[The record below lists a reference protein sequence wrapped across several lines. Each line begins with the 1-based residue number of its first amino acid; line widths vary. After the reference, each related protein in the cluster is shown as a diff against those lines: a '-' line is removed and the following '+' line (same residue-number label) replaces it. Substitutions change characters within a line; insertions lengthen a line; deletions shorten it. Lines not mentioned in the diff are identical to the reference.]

1 MFVAAFRSDS
11 QTWLETPFSILSIVQ
26 GAATGRRN
34 SGQTG
39 SIFFFKRARDAY
51 RGNAWGTSVR
61 NPASGRSPN
70 AKARSSRT
78 ALIEELAETRK
89 SAGARSATPRCAR
102 GYKTQHR
109 FSRSPSIPALT
120 DLARETA
127 PQTATRKKGPRVKE

>member
-11 QTWLETPFSILSIVQ
+11 QTWLETPISILSIVQ
-26 GAATGRRN
+26 GAATGCSN

-70 AKARSSRT
+70 AKDKSSRT

-89 SAGARSATPRCAR
+89 SAGAGSATPTCVPDYR
-102 GYKTQHR
+102 TQNR
-109 FSRSPSIPALT
+109 FSRSPNIPT
-120 DLARETA
+120 
-127 PQTATRKKGPRVKE
+127 